1 MDSPILLCVSL
12 YFNHKLFQTII
23 FSSEIFLLNSIP
35 FELDNLWKY
44 SLVII
49 LSALSIY
56 GVALGKIIIHE
67 LYYRGGFQIIA
78 CTLDMSDQISEIT
91 SIIHE

>member
-1 MDSPILLCVSL
+1 MCF
-12 YFNHKLFQTII
+12 YFSIR
-23 FSSEIFLLNSIP
+23 IP
-35 FELDNLWKY
+35 FELNNLWKY

-56 GVALGKIIIHE
+56 GVALGKIMIHE

-78 CTLDMSDQISEIT
+78 CTLDMSHQILEIT
-91 SIIHE
+91 AIIQKWAQFAWK